1 MNRRDFIKCIPLL
14 GALAAVPKALAE
26 LELPPS
32 TGFCLEQY
40 KQPHK
45 LPLELETA
53 LAMGTTLRLD
63 PLGIRL
69 ERLDEFREPEE
80 WRAEVLRRWDERL

>member
-1 MNRRDFIKCIPLL
+1 MPKTIVGLEPL
-14 GALAAVPKALAE
+14 
-26 LELPPS
+26 S
-32 TGFCLEQY
+32 TSFYLDQH
-40 KQPHK
+40 KQPYK
-45 LPLELETA
+45 IPMELETA
-53 LAMGTTLRLD
+53 LAMGTTFRLD